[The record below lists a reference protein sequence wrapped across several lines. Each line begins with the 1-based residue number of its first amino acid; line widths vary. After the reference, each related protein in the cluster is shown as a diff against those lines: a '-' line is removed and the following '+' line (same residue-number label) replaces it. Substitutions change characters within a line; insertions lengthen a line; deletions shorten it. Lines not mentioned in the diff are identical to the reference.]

1 MLNFL
6 KRNTPAVDT
15 SQILVAL
22 SRVVH
27 PESRR
32 DIVQL
37 KMVQDL
43 VVNNGKVSFTILL
56 DEVGAPVRAPI
67 ERQARASLA
76 GIAGIRELKIN
87 WGVRNVPRPQ
97 MTDKTPSP
105 FGIENLDVKYTIA
118 VASGK
123 GGVGKST
130 VAVNLACAL
139 AKGGAKVGLL
149 DADVHGPNIPL
160 MMGASGEQPMAFGEQ
175 IIPLIAHNVKLMSM
189 GFLVPA
195 EMPVI
200 WRGPMLS
207 QALRQ
212 FLMDVIWG
220 RLDFLIVDLP
230 PGTGDVQL
238 SLVQSVALSGAVLV
252 TTPQDVAL
260 ADVVKGA
267 EMFRQLQ
274 VPILGVV
281 ENMSYFICP
290 DCGHRH
296 EIFAHGGGLRLSET
310 LEVPFLGEIPIDE
323 ETRRGGDSGKPVVLN
338 KPNSPAAQAFAA
350 IARAVETGVERV
362 PARNAPRREFKP
374 DPALPIL
381 PSAPA

>member
-1 MLNFL
+1 MHHVRYITTMLNLF
-6 KRNTPAVDT
+6 KRNTRTVEINDVLA
-15 SQILVAL
+15 AL
-22 SRVVH
+22 ARVVQ
-27 PESRR
+27 PEARR

-37 KMVQDL
+37 KMVKDL
-43 VVNNGKVSFTILL
+43 VVRDGKVSFTILL

-67 ERQARASLA
+67 ERQVRASLA
-76 GIAGIRELKIN
+76 GIPGIREVKID

-97 MTDKTPSP
+97 LTDK
-105 FGIENLDVKYTIA
+105 IENLQVKYAIA

-139 AKGGAKVGLL
+139 AEQGAKVGLL

-160 MMGASGEQPMAFGEQ
+160 MMGTHEQPMAFGEQ
-175 IIPLIAHNVKLMSM
+175 IIPIIAHNVKLMSM

-195 EMPVI
+195 ETPII

-220 RLDFLIVDLP
+220 TLDYLIIDLP

-238 SLVQSVALSGAVLV
+238 SLVQSYSLAGAILV
-252 TTPQDVAL
+252 TTPQAVAL
-260 ADVVKGA
+260 ADVVKGL
-267 EMFRQLQ
+267 EMFREMQ
-274 VPILGVV
+274 VPIIGVI
-281 ENMSYFICP
+281 ENMSYYICP

-296 EIFAHGGGLRLSET
+296 HIFAHGGGQRLSEQMNI
-310 LEVPFLGEIPIDE
+310 PFLGQVPLDE
-323 ETRRGGDSGKPVVLN
+323 DTREGGDLGKPVVLA
-338 KPNSPAAQAFAA
+338 KPHSQAAQAFRDIAQVAQKRAEEIAA
-350 IARAVETGVERV
+350 AKSTPRV
-362 PARNAPRREFKP
+362 FAPN
-374 DPALPIL
+374 
-381 PSAPA
+381 PSAPVVG

>member
-1 MLNFL
+1 MVMNPF
-6 KRNTPAVDT
+6 KKTPSVDST
-15 SQILVAL
+15 QVLFAL

-27 PESRR
+27 PEQRR

-37 KMVQDL
+37 KMVKDL
-43 VVNNGKVSFTILL
+43 VVSNGKVSFTILL
-56 DEVGAPVRAPI
+56 DEVGAPIRAPI
-67 ERQARASLA
+67 ERQVRASLA
-76 GIAGIRELKIN
+76 GVPGVRDIKIN
-87 WGVRNVPRPQ
+87 WQARNVPRPQ
-97 MTDKTPSP
+97 LTDK
-105 FGIENLDVKYTIA
+105 IENLQVKYAIA

-139 AKGGAKVGLL
+139 AQQGAKVGLI

-160 MMGASGEQPMAFGEQ
+160 MMGIHEQPFAFGDN

-195 EMPVI
+195 EVPVI

-212 FLMDVIWG
+212 FLMDVVWG
-220 RLDFLIVDLP
+220 ELDYLLFDLP

-238 SLVQSVALSGAVLV
+238 SLVQSLSLTGAILV
-252 TTPQDVAL
+252 TTPQEVAL
-260 ADVVKGA
+260 ADVVKGL
-267 EMFRQLQ
+267 EMFRQLD
-274 VPILGVV
+274 VPILGVI
-281 ENMSYFICP
+281 ENMSYYVCP

-296 EIFAHGGGLRLSET
+296 NIFDHGGGERIAQK

-323 ETRRGGDSGKPVVLN
+323 NARVGGDTGKPIVIS
-338 KPNSPAAQAFAA
+338 KPDSPAAKSFLTIAEA
-350 IARAVETGVERV
+350 IKSRV
-362 PARNAPRREFKP
+362 SQLPPPKPSPREFKS
-374 DPALPIL
+374 DPSLPIVN
-381 PSAPA
+381 